1 MVMIFG
7 MIFVTNQNKIN
18 SDDMSTIK
26 YGFRT
31 TASVATTSTTTT
43 TTTTTNSSTPT
54 PTFTPNPTS
63 KTTSKTTT
71 NLSFIL
77 SIVLFFSLS
86 LSLSLSL
93 STITNSNMATTS
105 TSTSTATA
113 TALAFAQS
121 PNNNNGIYST
131 FPNNS
136 PDTDRAPAFLDAYWT
151 NYLSSSSTASNT
163 NAVKKE
169 VGPGDG
175 SSTLAVVLVNSGR
188 SDITGVTGYL
198 NMPSAGGFT
207 TIAGKNNGTSQSVA
221 SAYSI
226 VKAGDTFALYFDMN
240 VLKQA
245 KVGGYSTTLTLKYTK
260 INQIGQLATTI
271 TVPFRLTG
279 KVILD
284 AVSENS
290 QLIPSTPN
298 PVKILI
304 KNKGTAPAS
313 GVVVTVTGITS
324 TTSSSSTNSAASSS
338 AASSS
343 TSNNTTN
350 TSSSS
355 SSPSS
360 SSTPSSSSAAVNIG
374 PTTFNIGTLPANSS
388 TPAEITPIVYPS
400 ASAGETAQNMNIQ
413 ITYGDAYGNQQ
424 TSNIPIGLVILPN
437 PPQSVLNVTS
447 NNGNA
452 LTITAGKIQD
462 MNLILSNS
470 DAKNPI
476 TNVVASLDSS
486 SSSIKILGDSRWTFP
501 SMSPQSKIILPTK
514 VFASSTVVG
523 SPAVF
528 TLTVDYISAGQSKTD
543 TLNIGAYVKGDIKVS
558 VYGVSLNFI
567 GGTPNIVGNILNEGN
582 TVGLFTAVQMVKS
595 NSSNNF
601 ISKLPPSQYLG
612 DLSVDSPLPF
622 SIPINMDNKTLA
634 TIKPG
639 VHPIA
644 LKITYSDDLKIPHQL
659 IVNSSIDYQPSQSQ
673 TRGGG
678 SHGGIG
684 LFGFKIG
691 NMISFPAIIVIIAI
705 VAILLLFVRKIRSR
719 RSRKRSKSQVSTIE
733 EDKDMALFLD
743 DVSSPSSPSS
753 PSSQS
758 SSQSSSQQQPSRTSS
773 TYHHSSHATSPPPPP
788 PSTTKAGAAD
798 NDSLI

>member
-7 MIFVTNQNKIN
+7 MIIVTNQNKIN
-18 SDDMSTIK
+18 SDDISTIK

-31 TASVATTSTTTT
+31 TAAVATTSI
-43 TTTTTNSSTPT
+43 TTNSS
-54 PTFTPNPTS
+54 
-63 KTTSKTTT
+63 TSKTTT
-71 NLSFIL
+71 NPFFIL
-77 SIVLFFSLS
+77 SIVLFFS

-105 TSTSTATA
+105 TSTPTSTSTG
-113 TALAFAQS
+113 LAFAQS
-121 PNNNNGIYST
+121 PNNNNNNGIYST

-198 NMPSAGGFT
+198 NMPSSGGFT

-304 KNKGTAPAS
+304 KNKGTATAS

-338 AASSS
+338 
-343 TSNNTTN
+343 TSNTTN

-355 SSPSS
+355 SPSPSSS
-360 SSTPSSSSAAVNIG
+360 SSTPSSSSAVNIG

-400 ASAGETAQNMNIQ
+400 TSAGETAQNMNIQ

-486 SSSIKILGDSRWTFP
+486 SGSIKILGDSRWTFP

-543 TLNIGAYVKGDIKVS
+543 TLNIGAYIKGDIKVS

-595 NSSNNF
+595 NSSNSF

-639 VHPIA
+639 IHPIA

-673 TRGGG
+673 TKGGG
-678 SHGGIG
+678 SHGGVG

-705 VAILLLFVRKIRSR
+705 VVILLLLFVRRIRS

-733 EDKDMALFLD
+733 EGKDMELFLD
-743 DVSSPSSPSS
+743 DISSPSPSSPSS

-758 SSQSSSQQQPSRTSS
+758 SSQQPSHTSS
-773 TYHHSSHATSPPPPP
+773 TYHHSSHATSSP
-788 PSTTKAGAAD
+788 PSKASATD
-798 NDSLI
+798 KESH

>member
-7 MIFVTNQNKIN
+7 MTIVTNQNKIM

-31 TASVATTSTTTT
+31 TAAVATTSTIT
-43 TTTTTNSSTPT
+43 TTTTTNSSTSTSTSTPT
-54 PTFTPNPTS
+54 PTS
-63 KTTSKTTT
+63 TSKTTT
-71 NLSFIL
+71 NPFFIL
-77 SIVLFFSLS
+77 SIVLFF
-86 LSLSLSL
+86 SLSLSL

-105 TSTSTATA
+105 TSTSTSTG
-113 TALAFAQS
+113 LAFAQS
-121 PNNNNGIYST
+121 PNNNNNNGIYST

-198 NMPSAGGFT
+198 NMPSSGGFT

-304 KNKGTAPAS
+304 KNKGTATAS

-338 AASSS
+338 
-343 TSNNTTN
+343 TSNTTN

-355 SSPSS
+355 SS
-360 SSTPSSSSAAVNIG
+360 
-374 PTTFNIGTLPANSS
+374 
-388 TPAEITPIVYPS
+388 
-400 ASAGETAQNMNIQ
+400 
-413 ITYGDAYGNQQ
+413 
-424 TSNIPIGLVILPN
+424 
-437 PPQSVLNVTS
+437 
-447 NNGNA
+447 
-452 LTITAGKIQD
+452 
-462 MNLILSNS
+462 
-470 DAKNPI
+470 
-476 TNVVASLDSS
+476 
-486 SSSIKILGDSRWTFP
+486 
-501 SMSPQSKIILPTK
+501 
-514 VFASSTVVG
+514 
-523 SPAVF
+523 
-528 TLTVDYISAGQSKTD
+528 
-543 TLNIGAYVKGDIKVS
+543 
-558 VYGVSLNFI
+558 
-567 GGTPNIVGNILNEGN
+567 
-582 TVGLFTAVQMVKS
+582 
-595 NSSNNF
+595 
-601 ISKLPPSQYLG
+601 
-612 DLSVDSPLPF
+612 
-622 SIPINMDNKTLA
+622 
-634 TIKPG
+634 
-639 VHPIA
+639 
-644 LKITYSDDLKIPHQL
+644 
-659 IVNSSIDYQPSQSQ
+659 
-673 TRGGG
+673 
-678 SHGGIG
+678 
-684 LFGFKIG
+684 
-691 NMISFPAIIVIIAI
+691 
-705 VAILLLFVRKIRSR
+705 
-719 RSRKRSKSQVSTIE
+719 
-733 EDKDMALFLD
+733 
-743 DVSSPSSPSS
+743 SSPSS
-753 PSSQS
+753 
-758 SSQSSSQQQPSRTSS
+758 
-773 TYHHSSHATSPPPPP
+773 
-788 PSTTKAGAAD
+788 
-798 NDSLI
+798 

>member
-1 MVMIFG
+1 
-7 MIFVTNQNKIN
+7 
-18 SDDMSTIK
+18 MSTIK
-26 YGFRT
+26 YKLT
-31 TASVATTSTTTT
+31 TVINSTTT
-43 TTTTTNSSTPT
+43 
-54 PTFTPNPTS
+54 
-63 KTTSKTTT
+63 
-71 NLSFIL
+71 
-77 SIVLFFSLS
+77 
-86 LSLSLSL
+86 
-93 STITNSNMATTS
+93 TTS
-105 TSTSTATA
+105 TSTSTSTSTTILFFIIPIILFFSLSFSLLAT
-113 TALAFAQS
+113 TAPSSNTTAAVFAQLS
-121 PNNNNGIYST
+121 NNNNNNNNNGVST

-163 NAVKKE
+163 NSVKKE
-169 VGPGDG
+169 AGPGDG
-175 SSTLAVVLVNSGR
+175 TSTLAVVLVNSGR

-198 NMPSAGGFT
+198 NMPSSGGFT
-207 TIAGKNNGTSQSVA
+207 SIAGKNNGTSQSVA

-240 VLKQA
+240 ILKQA

-298 PVKILI
+298 QLKILI
-304 KNKGTAPAS
+304 KNKGTATAS
-313 GVVVTVTGITS
+313 GVVATVTGITS
-324 TTSSSSTNSAASSS
+324 SSSSSSSSSGTNSAATTSSSST
-338 AASSS
+338 
-343 TSNNTTN
+343 TNTTN
-350 TSSSS
+350 TAAGSS

-360 SSTPSSSSAAVNIG
+360 SSTTAAAVNIG

-388 TPAEITPIVYPS
+388 TPAAAAAPAAAEINPIVYPS

-462 MNLILSNS
+462 MNLVLANS
-470 DAKNPI
+470 DAKKPI

-486 SSSIKILGDSRWTFP
+486 SSSIKILGDSRWTFQ
-501 SMSPQSKIILPTK
+501 SMSPQSKISLPTK

-595 NSSNNF
+595 NSSKSF
-601 ISKLPPSQYLG
+601 MTKLPPSQYLG

-622 SIPINMDNKTLA
+622 SIPINMDNKTMA

-644 LKITYSDDLKIPHQL
+644 MKITYSDDLKIQHQL
-659 IVNSSIDYQPSQSQ
+659 IANSSIDYQPSQSQ
-673 TRGGG
+673 TKGGG
-678 SHGGIG
+678 SHGDSGIGG
-684 LFGFKIG
+684 LFGFKVANVIPL
-691 NMISFPAIIVIIAI
+691 PALIIIAAI
-705 VAILLLFVRKIRSR
+705 VAIILLFVRR
-719 RSRKRSKSQVSTIE
+719 RRRSKSKVSTME
-733 EDKDMALFLD
+733 NSKDMELFLD
-743 DVSSPSSPSS
+743 DIS
-753 PSSQS
+753 
-758 SSQSSSQQQPSRTSS
+758 
-773 TYHHSSHATSPPPPP
+773 PP
-788 PSTTKAGAAD
+788 PSTSSKASVTD
-798 NDSLI
+798 KD

>member
-1 MVMIFG
+1 MIFG
-7 MIFVTNQNKIN
+7 MIIVTNQNKIN

-26 YGFRT
+26 YRFRT
-31 TASVATTSTTTT
+31 IAAVATTSTTTNT
-43 TTTTTNSSTPT
+43 PTNSSTSTPT
-54 PTFTPNPTS
+54 PTS
-63 KTTSKTTT
+63 TSKTTT
-71 NLSFIL
+71 NPFFIL
-77 SIVLFFSLS
+77 SIVLFF
-86 LSLSLSL
+86 SLSLSL

-105 TSTSTATA
+105 TSTSTSTS
-113 TALAFAQS
+113 TGTAFAQS
-121 PNNNNGIYST
+121 PNNNNNNGIYST

-198 NMPSAGGFT
+198 NMPSSGGFT

-304 KNKGTAPAS
+304 KNKGTATAS

-324 TTSSSSTNSAASSS
+324 TTSTTSSSSTNSAASS

-343 TSNNTTN
+343 TSNTTN

-355 SSPSS
+355 SPSPSSS
-360 SSTPSSSSAAVNIG
+360 SSTPSSSTASSAVNIG

-400 ASAGETAQNMNIQ
+400 TSAGETAQNMNIQ

-486 SSSIKILGDSRWTFP
+486 SGSIKILGDSRWTFP

-543 TLNIGAYVKGDIKVS
+543 TLNIGAYIKGDIKVS

-595 NSSNNF
+595 NSSNSF

-639 VHPIA
+639 IHPIA

-673 TRGGG
+673 TKGGG

-705 VAILLLFVRKIRSR
+705 VVILLLLFVRRIRSR

-733 EDKDMALFLD
+733 DGKDMELFLD
-743 DVSSPSSPSS
+743 DISPSPSPSSPS

-758 SSQSSSQQQPSRTSS
+758 SSQQPSHTSS
-773 TYHHSSHATSPPPPP
+773 TYHHSSHATSSP
-788 PSTTKAGAAD
+788 PSPSPSPSKASATD
-798 NDSLI
+798 KDSLI

>member
-7 MIFVTNQNKIN
+7 MIIVTNQNKIN
-18 SDDMSTIK
+18 SDDISTIK

-31 TASVATTSTTTT
+31 TAAVATTSI
-43 TTTTTNSSTPT
+43 TTNSS
-54 PTFTPNPTS
+54 
-63 KTTSKTTT
+63 TSKTTT
-71 NLSFIL
+71 NPFFIL
-77 SIVLFFSLS
+77 SIVLFFS

-105 TSTSTATA
+105 TSTPTSTSTG
-113 TALAFAQS
+113 LAFAQS
-121 PNNNNGIYST
+121 PNNNNNNGIYST

-198 NMPSAGGFT
+198 NMPSSGGFT

-304 KNKGTAPAS
+304 KNKGTATAS

-338 AASSS
+338 
-343 TSNNTTN
+343 TSNTTN

-355 SSPSS
+355 SPSPSSS
-360 SSTPSSSSAAVNIG
+360 SSTPSSSSSSSSAVNIG

-400 ASAGETAQNMNIQ
+400 TSAGETAQNMNIQ

-486 SSSIKILGDSRWTFP
+486 SGSIKILGDSRWTFP

-543 TLNIGAYVKGDIKVS
+543 TLNIGAYIKGDIKVS

-595 NSSNNF
+595 NSSNSF

-639 VHPIA
+639 IHPIA

-673 TRGGG
+673 TKGGG
-678 SHGGIG
+678 SHGGVG

-705 VAILLLFVRKIRSR
+705 VVILLLLFVRRIRSR

-733 EDKDMALFLD
+733 EGKDMELFLD
-743 DVSSPSSPSS
+743 DISSPSPSSPSS

-758 SSQSSSQQQPSRTSS
+758 SSQQPSHTSS
-773 TYHHSSHATSPPPPP
+773 TYHHSSHATSSP
-788 PSTTKAGAAD
+788 PSKASATD
-798 NDSLI
+798 KDSLI

>member
-1 MVMIFG
+1 
-7 MIFVTNQNKIN
+7 
-18 SDDMSTIK
+18 
-26 YGFRT
+26 
-31 TASVATTSTTTT
+31 
-43 TTTTTNSSTPT
+43 
-54 PTFTPNPTS
+54 
-63 KTTSKTTT
+63 
-71 NLSFIL
+71 
-77 SIVLFFSLS
+77 
-86 LSLSLSL
+86 
-93 STITNSNMATTS
+93 
-105 TSTSTATA
+105 
-113 TALAFAQS
+113 
-121 PNNNNGIYST
+121 
-131 FPNNS
+131 
-136 PDTDRAPAFLDAYWT
+136 
-151 NYLSSSSTASNT
+151 
-163 NAVKKE
+163 
-169 VGPGDG
+169 
-175 SSTLAVVLVNSGR
+175 
-188 SDITGVTGYL
+188 
-198 NMPSAGGFT
+198 
-207 TIAGKNNGTSQSVA
+207 
-221 SAYSI
+221 
-226 VKAGDTFALYFDMN
+226 
-240 VLKQA
+240 
-245 KVGGYSTTLTLKYTK
+245 
-260 INQIGQLATTI
+260 
-271 TVPFRLTG
+271 
-279 KVILD
+279 
-284 AVSENS
+284 
-290 QLIPSTPN
+290 
-298 PVKILI
+298 
-304 KNKGTAPAS
+304 
-313 GVVVTVTGITS
+313 
-324 TTSSSSTNSAASSS
+324 
-338 AASSS
+338 
-343 TSNNTTN
+343 
-350 TSSSS
+350 
-355 SSPSS
+355 
-360 SSTPSSSSAAVNIG
+360 
-374 PTTFNIGTLPANSS
+374 LPANSS

-400 ASAGETAQNMNIQ
+400 TSAGETAQNMNIQ

-486 SSSIKILGDSRWTFP
+486 SGSIKILGDSRWTFP

-543 TLNIGAYVKGDIKVS
+543 TLNIGAYIKGDIKVS

-595 NSSNNF
+595 NSSNSF

-639 VHPIA
+639 IHPIA

-673 TRGGG
+673 TKGGG

-705 VAILLLFVRKIRSR
+705 VVILLLLFVRRIRSR

-733 EDKDMALFLD
+733 DGKDMELFLD
-743 DVSSPSSPSS
+743 DISPSPSPSSPS

-758 SSQSSSQQQPSRTSS
+758 SSQQPSHTSS
-773 TYHHSSHATSPPPPP
+773 TYHHSSHATSS
-788 PSTTKAGAAD
+788 PSKASATD
-798 NDSLI
+798 KDSLI